1 MGSRRDTLDR
11 ERQIDNIIDRLV
23 ATEKRLRLVEERLR
37 LAAVVPEL
45 LVDHEQE
52 DYRYRLVM
60 VTDATLD
67 GDLMIAQ
74 STTPMTTRTLGGE
87 E

>member
-23 ATEKRLRLVEERLR
+23 MTEKRLRLVEERLR
-37 LAAVVPEL
+37 LTQTQPEL
-45 LVDHEQE
+45 LVEHEE
-52 DYRYRLVM
+52 EVYRYRLGM

-67 GDLMIAQ
+67 GDLMIAE
-74 STTPMTTRTLGGE
+74 STTPITTRTLGGE